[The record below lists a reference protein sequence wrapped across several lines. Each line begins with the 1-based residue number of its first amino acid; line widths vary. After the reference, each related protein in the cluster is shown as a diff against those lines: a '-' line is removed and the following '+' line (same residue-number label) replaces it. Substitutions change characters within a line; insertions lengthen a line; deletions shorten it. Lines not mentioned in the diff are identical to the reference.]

1 MHEAKKTIITLFGV
15 VGSVVANAMGWN
27 AFTQV
32 LLVLIAS
39 DYILGVMKGF
49 HNKELSSKVGFKGIT
64 KKLVIIFMI
73 IISQQLDQ
81 AFNIDYIQMTA
92 CMFYIGNEIISI
104 IENVVALDV
113 KVPSVIKKF
122 ADYLVQSSEDKEVQ

>member
-1 MHEAKKTIITLFGV
+1 MHEVKTTIITVFGV

-32 LLVLIAS
+32 LLILIAS
-39 DYILGVMKGF
+39 DYVLGVLKGF

-64 KKLVIIFMI
+64 KKLVIVFMI
-73 IISQQLDQ
+73 MISRQIDI

-122 ADYLVQSSEDKEVQ
+122 ADYLVQTSEEKEI